1 MRKSV
6 KLITVVILAIT
17 LVICALL
24 VINRLNG
31 DIQNIQSKL
40 KTAELELRVV
50 ENLQGDINT
59 EISNMN
65 KESYIIAKARELDF
79 LMPGELRFV
88 VVNPEVLA
96 DAPEEAVVEEVTEE

>member
-1 MRKSV
+1 M

>member
-1 MRKSV
+1 M

-96 DAPEEAVVEEVTEE
+96 DAPDEAVVEEVTEE